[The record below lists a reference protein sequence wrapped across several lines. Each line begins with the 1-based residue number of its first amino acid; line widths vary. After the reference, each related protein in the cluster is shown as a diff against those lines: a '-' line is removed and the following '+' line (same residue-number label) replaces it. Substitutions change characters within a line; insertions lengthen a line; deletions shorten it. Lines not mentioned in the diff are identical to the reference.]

1 MTFIQTPCC
10 NDMIVDSEV
19 QKHSYHVSFYALCV
33 SSFSPFSLNHLLSE
47 EHVITGSSSG
57 GK

>member
-1 MTFIQTPCC
+1 
-10 NDMIVDSEV
+10 MIVDSEV

-33 SSFSPFSLNHLLSE
+33 SSFSPFSLNHVLSE